1 MVNKKNN
8 LLILL
13 LLSILFF
20 GESCSKKY
28 LKGTIYM
35 GSGGGF
41 AGTYKEYQLNADGKL
56 FFQQSNVDSVLFIKT
71 LDSATTKRIF
81 KKFYKLK
88 LDSEDLDAPGN
99 IYYYVGRREGKFRN
113 HKVTFG
119 NPEAGVTKNIQEYYN
134 EFNKI
139 ISDSTSKN

>member
-1 MVNKKNN
+1 
-8 LLILL
+8 
-13 LLSILFF
+13 
-20 GESCSKKY
+20 
-28 LKGTIYM
+28 M

-56 FFQQSNVDSVLFIKT
+56 FFHQSNVDSVLYVKT
-71 LDSATTKRIF
+71 LDSSTTKKIF
-81 KKFYKLK
+81 KQYYKLK
-88 LDSEDLDAPGN
+88 LDSDDLDAPGN

-119 NPEAGVTKNIQEYYN
+119 NPEAGVTKNIQEYYD

-139 ISDSTSKN
+139 ISENTSKK

>member
-81 KKFYKLK
+81 KKYYKLK